1 MLNSDETQVDNQLT
15 PITSSLRWSPPSA
28 ESAMRF
34 KTANIDS
41 LLGRARRAQDRYQA
55 QAAQLNE
62 LLEVALDAE
71 ASGRPVPSLV
81 VRQLLAIVETDEKL
95 FGRSALRLKRQ
106 SLFSKRKTQPPKMA
120 AKRRKRAKTP
130 R

>member
-1 MLNSDETQVDNQLT
+1 
-15 PITSSLRWSPPSA
+15 
-28 ESAMRF
+28 MRF
-34 KTANIDS
+34 KTTNIDS

-71 ASGRPVPSLV
+71 ASGRPVPSPV
-81 VRQLLAIVETDEKL
+81 IRQLLAIVETDEKL
-95 FGRSALRLKRQ
+95 FGRSRLRLKRQ
-106 SLFSKRKTQPPKMA
+106 SVFSKRKTQPPKMA